1 MQSSKQLIKHLLT
14 ASLLISLNS
23 CKSFEIAD
31 ITPMVT
37 LPASGDCYGLSVLT
51 QVRKRIPKPQCEE
64 MKKRGIFMTLE
75 DWKKQRFSIQKNC
88 QMNKCKQ
95 LVGAFDSLF
104 LTVSEGL
111 EKVPLK

>member
-1 MQSSKQLIKHLLT
+1 MQSLKQLIKLLLT

-51 QVRKRIPKPQCEE
+51 QVRKRMPKPQCDEL
-64 MKKRGIFMTLE
+64 KKRGIIITLA
-75 DWKKQRFSIQKNC
+75 DWQKQRFSIQKNC
-88 QMNKCKQ
+88 QMAKCKQ

-104 LTVSEGL
+104 LMIDEGL
-111 EKVPLK
+111 QKVPLK